1 MRKVSR
7 IPLPIEL
14 LVVGVGTLA
23 SYLLNM
29 KGNNNVAVIGHVPKG

>member
-14 LVVGVGTLA
+14 MVVGIGTLA
-23 SYLLNM
+23 SYMLNM
-29 KGNNNVAVIGHVPKG
+29 KDNNDVAVIGNVPKG